1 MEGLNPTLK
10 LIWQVKKAVEKGSSV
25 RSGIKNYLE
34 IETDPWRQSLI
45 HWQIQ
50 LDQGG
55 SVNSF
60 IQCQKSPYRKQ
71 LLLILEK
78 GLKGEAILPILTQL
92 EKETQEKV
100 EMDLE
105 AHIARLPYL
114 LLLPLCL
121 FLFPACLILMLGPF
135 ILQLMQSF

>member
-1 MEGLNPTLK
+1 MESLNPTLK
-10 LIWQVKKAVEKGSSV
+10 LLWQVKKSIEKGSSV
-25 RSGIKNYLE
+25 RSGIKTYLQN
-34 IETDPWRQSLI
+34 ETDEWKKSLNLWMIRLEQGSGVDDIVQS
-45 HWQIQ
+45 
-50 LDQGG
+50 
-55 SVNSF
+55 
-60 IQCQKSPYRKQ
+60 QKSPYRRQ
-71 LLLILEK
+71 LLIVLEK

-105 AHIARLPYL
+105 EYTAKVPYI

-135 ILQLMQSF
+135 ILQLMQAF

>member
-1 MEGLNPTLK
+1 MESLNPTLK
-10 LIWQVKKAVEKGSSV
+10 LIWQVKKAIEKGNSV
-25 RSGIKNYLE
+25 RAGIKNYLNSE
-34 IETDPWRQSLI
+34 VDPWKHVLAV
-45 HWQIQ
+45 WQIK
-50 LDQGG
+50 LEQGG
-55 SVNSF
+55 SVDQIVQS
-60 IQCQKSPYRKQ
+60 QKSPYRKQ

-78 GLKGEAILPILTQL
+78 GLKGEAILPVLTQL

-105 AHIARLPYL
+105 EYTAKVPYI

>member
-1 MEGLNPTLK
+1 MESLNPTLK
-10 LIWQVKKAVEKGSSV
+10 LIWQVKKAIEKGNSV
-25 RSGIKNYLE
+25 RAGIKNYLNSE
-34 IETDPWRQSLI
+34 IDPWKHVLAV
-45 HWQIQ
+45 WQIK
-50 LDQGG
+50 LEQGG
-55 SVNSF
+55 SVDQIVQS
-60 IQCQKSPYRKQ
+60 QKSPYRKQ

-78 GLKGEAILPILTQL
+78 GLKGEAILPVLTQL

-105 AHIARLPYL
+105 EYTAKVPYI

>member
-1 MEGLNPTLK
+1 MESLNPTLK
-10 LIWQVKKAVEKGSSV
+10 LIWQVKKSVEKGQSV
-25 RSGIKNYLE
+25 RSGIRNYLQT
-34 IETDPWRQSLI
+34 ETDPWKKVLTI
-45 HWQIQ
+45 WQIK
-50 LDQGG
+50 LEQGHDV
-55 SVNSF
+55 SDVVQS
-60 IQCQKSPYRKQ
+60 QKSPYRKQ
-71 LLLILEK
+71 LLMILEK
-78 GLKGEAILPILTQL
+78 GLKGEAILPILSQL

-105 AHIARLPYL
+105 EYTARVPYI

>member
-1 MEGLNPTLK
+1 MESLNPTLK
-10 LIWQVKKAVEKGSSV
+10 LLWQVKKSIEKGSSV
-25 RSGIKNYLE
+25 RSGIKIYLQN
-34 IETDPWRQSLI
+34 ETDEWKKSLTLWLIRLEQGSAVDDIVQS
-45 HWQIQ
+45 
-50 LDQGG
+50 
-55 SVNSF
+55 
-60 IQCQKSPYRKQ
+60 QKSPYRRQ

-105 AHIARLPYL
+105 EYTAKVPYI
-114 LLLPLCL
+114 LLLPLCM

>member
-1 MEGLNPTLK
+1 MESLNPTLK
-10 LIWQVKKAVEKGSSV
+10 LIWQVKKSIEKGNSV
-25 RSGIKNYLE
+25 RAGIKIYLST
-34 IETDPWRQSLI
+34 ETDPWKQVLAL
-45 HWQIQ
+45 WQIK
-50 LDQGG
+50 LEQGE
-55 SVNSF
+55 SVHEIVQS
-60 IQCQKSPYRKQ
+60 QKSPYRKQ

-78 GLKGEAILPILTQL
+78 GLKGEAILPVVTQL

-105 AHIARLPYL
+105 EYTAKVPYI

>member
-1 MEGLNPTLK
+1 MESLNPTLK
-10 LIWQVKKAVEKGSSV
+10 LIWQVKKSIEKGSSV
-25 RSGIKNYLE
+25 RSGIRNYLLT
-34 IETDPWRQSLI
+34 ETDPWKQVLAL
-45 HWQIQ
+45 WQIK
-50 LDQGG
+50 LEQGG
-55 SVNSF
+55 TVHDLVQS
-60 IQCQKSPYRKQ
+60 QKSPYRKQ

-78 GLKGEAILPILTQL
+78 GLKGEAILPVLTQL

-105 AHIARLPYL
+105 EYTAKVPYI

>member
-1 MEGLNPTLK
+1 MESLNPTLK
-10 LIWQVKKAVEKGSSV
+10 LIWQVKKSLEKGSSV
-25 RSGIKNYLE
+25 RAGIKTYLQN
-34 IETDPWRQSLI
+34 ETDPWKKVLSLWQMRLEQGLSMEDLVQS
-45 HWQIQ
+45 
-50 LDQGG
+50 
-55 SVNSF
+55 
-60 IQCQKSPYRKQ
+60 QKSPYRKQ

-78 GLKGEAILPILTQL
+78 GLRGEAILPILSQL

-105 AHIARLPYL
+105 EYTAKVPYIL
-114 LLLPLCL
+114 LVPLCL